1 MVNFH
6 EEDSNQTFRSLSHK
20 LKEHPTWVKETNILN
35 EKDVEGFI
43 YSWLKMSNYDKEKL
57 LYMTVFYN
65 FYDYFH
71 NIIAKIEANLI

>member
-1 MVNFH
+1 MTEQLKKHGFL
-6 EEDSNQTFRSLSHK
+6 ENQS
-20 LKEHPTWVKETNILN
+20 TNILN

-57 LYMTVFYN
+57 LYMTDFYN